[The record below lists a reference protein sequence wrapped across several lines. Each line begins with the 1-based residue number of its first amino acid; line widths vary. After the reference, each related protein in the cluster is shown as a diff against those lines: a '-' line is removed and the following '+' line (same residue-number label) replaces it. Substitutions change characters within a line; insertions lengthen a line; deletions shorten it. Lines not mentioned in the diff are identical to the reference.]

1 MKHYFMWRKQNH
13 TKNGRMHFRVNE
25 NDYKHYN
32 WLVRGT
38 TRKQRQLKSG
48 PLNFPTDNMLL
59 LNIRKDSE
67 ALIAFQADQQCCNGQ
82 AFIHDYQPWV
92 VH

>member
-1 MKHYFMWRKQNH
+1 
-13 TKNGRMHFRVNE
+13 
-25 NDYKHYN
+25 
-32 WLVRGT
+32 
-38 TRKQRQLKSG
+38 
-48 PLNFPTDNMLL
+48 MLL

-67 ALIAFQADQQCCNGQ
+67 ALIAFQADQQCNGQ